1 MSISLSLFK
10 WFLKAAGVKAKYD
23 RPAEDINRMKE
34 KINKNRTFTI
44 KPMKGQRVE
53 YKEILE
59 RQVLVIRDENA
70 SGRSLL
76 YLYGGGFTSEI
87 SGIEKKAA
95 VKFGHRSGR
104 DVWIPRYPSCIDV
117 SVREIYYMA
126 LETYR
131 EMLKSY
137 QPEDIAVIGFSAG
150 ADIALGM
157 FEYNNTLAEP
167 LPAAKLMIVSS
178 PACEPITEEEKA
190 RIRELSD
197 IDIMISASFMDTV
210 IPTMLHGET
219 LPGYMTQFSTGDLS
233 HMPYTHIYYGS
244 DEVLSAAA
252 DRLVEAFHRDG
263 SECELHIGDGLFHCY
278 PAVDLFPET
287 KPAFDEIVGYL
298 SK

>member
-10 WFLKAAGVKAKYD
+10 WGLKAAGVKAKYD

-34 KINKNRTFTI
+34 KIDKNRTFTL

-53 YKEILE
+53 YKEILG
-59 RQVLVIRDENA
+59 RQILIIRNEKTTQRA
-70 SGRSLL
+70 LL
-76 YLYGGGFTSEI
+76 YFYGGGFTSEI

-95 VKFGHRSGR
+95 VKFGYRSGR
-104 DVWIPRYPSCIDV
+104 DVWIPRYPSCNDV
-117 SVREIYYMA
+117 SVREIYHVA

-137 QPEDIAVIGFSAG
+137 RAEAIAVIGFSAG

-157 FEYNNTLAEP
+157 FEYNNTLDEP
-167 LPAAKLMIVSS
+167 LPAAKIMIVSS
-178 PACEPITEEEKA
+178 PACEPISEEEKA

-197 IDIMISASFMDTV
+197 KDIMISASFMDTV
-210 IPTMLHGET
+210 IPTMCHGEE

-244 DEVLSAAA
+244 NEVLSAAA
-252 DRLVEAFHRDG
+252 DRLSDAFRRDG
-263 SECELHIGDGLFHCY
+263 SQCELHIGEGLFHCY
-278 PAVDLFPET
+278 PAIDLFPET
-287 KPAFDEIVGYL
+287 RAAFNEIVGYL
-298 SK
+298 S

>member
-10 WFLKAAGVKAKYD
+10 WVLKAAGVKAKYD

-34 KINKNRTFTI
+34 KINKNRTFTL

-53 YKEILE
+53 YKEILG
-59 RQVLVIRDENA
+59 RQILIIRNEKTTQRA
-70 SGRSLL
+70 LL
-76 YLYGGGFTSEI
+76 YFYGGGFTSEI

-95 VKFGHRSGR
+95 VKFGYRSGR
-104 DVWIPRYPSCIDV
+104 DVWIPRYPSCNDV
-117 SVREIYYMA
+117 SVREIYHVA

-137 QPEDIAVIGFSAG
+137 RAEAIAVIGFSAG

-157 FEYNNTLAEP
+157 FEYNNTLDEP
-167 LPAAKLMIVSS
+167 LPAAKIMIVSS
-178 PACEPITEEEKA
+178 PACEPISEEEKA

-197 IDIMISASFMDTV
+197 KDIMISASFMDTV
-210 IPTMLHGET
+210 IPTMCHGEE

-244 DEVLSAAA
+244 NEVLSAAA
-252 DRLVEAFHRDG
+252 DRLSDAFRRDG
-263 SECELHIGDGLFHCY
+263 SQCELHIGEGLFHCY
-278 PAVDLFPET
+278 PAIDLFPET
-287 KPAFDEIVGYL
+287 RAAFNEIVGYL
-298 SK
+298 S